1 MVESFVA
8 AAVVEVVDVVAAAAN
23 YTTKQRLLLS

>member
-8 AAVVEVVDVVAAAAN
+8 AAAVVEVDVVDAAAN
-23 YTTKQRLLLS
+23 STTAQRLLLS